1 MLNMKE
7 IKYKQLLDLEWSLR
21 SAELRAKTEW
31 DKMLIYKDTDSLLYD
46 LAYDKVKD
54 LREAQKTLK
63 QVVKVLRDN
72 DLYANGE

>member
-1 MLNMKE
+1 MKE